1 MWLDGGTV
9 RETRIIDALR
19 AAVTPIDVV
28 RIASL
33 CATTPRSV
41 LRTIGPLIK
50 SGRVER
56 EDISSRAMPAN
67 YRLGESEKMSK
78 SKPKS
83 KTKKRKPKGGPK
95 QIEVPGTE
103 RKRIDDLDDAIAELL
118 EAKEKAQE
126 WTERA
131 ASREAAFM
139 MHMHQNERT
148 LESDGNGRKIYVYRD
163 GEFERIAYIAK
174 GKERIHLG
182 RKTRQGDE

>member
-19 AAVTPIDVV
+19 AAVAPIDVV

-41 LRTIGPLIK
+41 LRTIGPLIRN
-50 SGRVER
+50 GRVER
-56 EDISSRAMPAN
+56 EETSSRAIPAN
-67 YRLGESEKMSK
+67 YKLGESEKMSK

-83 KTKKRKPKGGPK
+83 KTKKRKPKGPRQGV
-95 QIEVPGTE
+95 IPGTE
-103 RKRIDDLDDAIAELL
+103 RKRIEDLDDAIAEYL

-126 WTERA
+126 WAERA

-139 MHMHQNERT
+139 MHMHSNERK
-148 LESDGNGRKIYVYRD
+148 LESDSDGRRVYVYRD
-163 GEFERIAYIAK
+163 GEFERRAYIAK
-174 GKERIHLG
+174 GKEKIHLG
-182 RKTRQGDE
+182 RATRQEGE